1 MSNLLKDW
9 KNLRQYPAA
18 VLGAG
23 VSGKGVCELLKH
35 LNWEYRVY
43 DEQGHVFDKS
53 EACSCSIIISS
64 PGFNANHPWKLLAKK
79 YGKNLIS
86 EIDFSSYFLKSKI
99 IGITGTNGKT
109 SVTSFLTHLWESIGH
124 NAISAG
130 NIGFPLSRTVLREKQ
145 NNTVFLEI
153 SSFQAEDMVSTKLDS
168 LLWTNLD
175 TDHIDQHGS
184 MENYFRAKAKLID
197 LTKSN
202 NIFVSQSVV
211 DYAKKINY
219 ELPKKLEIFNVDS
232 ELVRL
237 SKHSN
242 FFTTQPQILNL
253 SLIKSFLNNQNVGRE
268 SLIRALKSYVPEP
281 HRLQKVEIVNDIT
294 FWDDSKA
301 TNFASAIAACENF
314 KGNVYWIGGGRYK
327 GGCIEEL
334 AKKIKPVIKKAFLIG
349 ESGRVLAGIFKKIG
363 QPYILCKSLEDA
375 VKKAF
380 VEASSITNILLS
392 PGFSSFDLFKNYQE
406 RGKLFK
412 KFVLEIKKLHSFQNN
427 HIIA

>member
-1 MSNLLKDW
+1 MSNLLKNW
-9 KNLRQYPAA
+9 KNMRQYPAA

-23 VSGKGVCELLKH
+23 VSGQGVCELLKH
-35 LNWEYRVY
+35 LNWEYHVY
-43 DEQGHVFDKS
+43 DEQGHVFNKS

-64 PGFNANHPWKLLAKK
+64 PGFHVNHPWKLLAKK
-79 YGKNLIS
+79 NGKKLIS

-109 SVTSFLTHLWESIGH
+109 SVTSFLTHLWETIGQ

-130 NIGFPLSRTVLREKQ
+130 NIGYPLSRAVLNEKQ

-168 LLWTNLD
+168 LIWTNID

-184 MENYFRAKAKLID
+184 MENYFRSKAKLID

-202 NIFVSQSVV
+202 NIFLSQCVV
-211 DYAKKINY
+211 DYAKQINY
-219 ELPKKLEIFNVDS
+219 KLPNNFKIVGVDS
-232 ELVRL
+232 ELSKL
-237 SKHSN
+237 SKYNN
-242 FFTTQPQILNL
+242 FFTTRPQILNL
-253 SLIKSFLNNQNVGRE
+253 SMIKSFLKNQNISSE
-268 SLIRALKSYVPEP
+268 SLIKGLMSYVPQP
-281 HRLQKVEIVNDIT
+281 HRLQKVEILNGIT

-314 KGNVYWIGGGRYK
+314 KGNVFWIGGGRYK

-349 ESGRVLAGIFKKIG
+349 ESGKILGEIFKNIG
-363 QPYILCKSLEDA
+363 QPYMLCNSLEHA

-380 VEASSITNILLS
+380 LEASSLTNILLS

-406 RGKLFK
+406 RGNLFQK
-412 KFVLEIKKLHSFQNN
+412 IVLEIKNIHSFNKSHQ
-427 HIIA
+427 IA